1 MNMRQDVNT
10 QTVPLK
16 TIAFKQH
23 GLALW
28 HVLLM
33 VVIAVGAA
41 VYVNANGIGF
51 VTRFVPDS
59 MNMPS
64 LSNPFNSNQSGNRR
78 TETQYSDTNTSRTE
92 NYSSDYSTTYS
103 GNPTNN
109 SYDFYTKPP
118 ADTRTSA
125 ATRATAYSYLADEYD
140 LIYPPNIEDGYY
152 TVQVFSGYN
161 SRQAFALQR
170 ELRRDGYRSFV
181 DEKKNQSGI
190 LFRVRIGRYHN
201 RSDAF
206 AVRDK
211 VRERYP
217 RTLQDS
223 FVMQVQR
230 AS

>member
-1 MNMRQDVNT
+1 
-10 QTVPLK
+10 
-16 TIAFKQH
+16 
-23 GLALW
+23 
-28 HVLLM
+28 M

-41 VYVNANGIGF
+41 VYVKANGTGF
-51 VTRFVPDS
+51 VTRFIPDGMS
-59 MNMPS
+59 MPS
-64 LSNPFNSNQSGNRR
+64 VNNPFNDGQSNTRQ
-78 TETQYSDTNTSRTE
+78 TEARYSETNGSSRGSDNA
-92 NYSSDYSTTYS
+92 NYNTYS
-103 GNPTNN
+103 GSPNN
-109 SYDFYTKPP
+109 DSYDFYTEPP
-118 ADTRTSA
+118 ADTRTST

-161 SRQAFALQR
+161 SRQAFTLQR

-181 DEKKNQSGI
+181 DEKKDHRGI